1 VLGWWVVVG
10 WLGGGGRVV
19 LGWWVGGVVRGWVG
33 GGGVVGGKSEVRA
46 CVCVCV
52 CVIF

>member
-1 VLGWWVVVG
+1 MG

-19 LGWWVGGVVRGWVG
+19 LGWWVGGGVRGWVG

>member
-1 VLGWWVVVG
+1 
-10 WLGGGGRVV
+10 
-19 LGWWVGGVVRGWVG
+19 VGGVVRGWVG